1 MYNNLPTLD
10 IYLPVLDTFPEAERI
25 QKIKEAEIAEAEA
38 FINTHPEF
46 YAIEENSI
54 ALQLWLFQHELAP
67 VTLRNLE
74 IAFRDLCKKGK
85 IIERPAEEVENTPE
99 DSAQQFV
106 SRIVR
111 RPLNQAELQLARE
124 NQTIRSEEEAS
135 LRAKYPV
142 NSGVAGKKA
151 GVDAGLRREYLNSLS
166 ERKAQS
172 DGYPEN
178 WTQAQAIVGFYRDDL
193 KRGSQAFNQECT
205 RLLAHPDEFERR
217 VHEMEQIAGRRGIV
231 R

>member
-1 MYNNLPTLD
+1 MSNLPTLD
-10 IYLPVLDTFPEAERI
+10 VYLPTLDKFSEADRI
-25 QKIKEAEIAEAEA
+25 RIINESDALGAQA
-38 FINTHPEF
+38 FIDAHPEF
-46 YAIEENSI
+46 YAIEENAL
-54 ALQLWLFQHELAP
+54 ALQLWLFEHDLAP
-67 VTLRNLE
+67 ATLKNLE

-85 IIERPAEEVENTPE
+85 IIERPAEEVEETTE

-111 RPLNQAELQLARE
+111 RTLNQAELQLARE
-124 NQTIRSEEEAS
+124 NKESREQEQSE
-135 LRAKYPV
+135 LRAKYPI
-142 NSGVAGKKA
+142 NSGVSGKKL
-151 GVDAGLRREYLNSLS
+151 GVDPGLKQEYLKSLT
-166 ERKAQS
+166 ERHSQN

-217 VHEMEQIAGRRGIV
+217 VHEMEQIAGRRGIG